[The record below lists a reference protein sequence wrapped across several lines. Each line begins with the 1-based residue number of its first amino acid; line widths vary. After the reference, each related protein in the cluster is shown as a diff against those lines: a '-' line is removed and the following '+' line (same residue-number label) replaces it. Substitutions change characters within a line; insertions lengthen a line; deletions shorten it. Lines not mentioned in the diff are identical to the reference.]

1 MFLVAIF
8 IMNEQ
13 YSTGD
18 VVKGRVTGIQGY
30 GAFVALDRDTQG
42 LVHIS
47 EITNGYVKD
56 IREFLTIGE
65 EVDVKILFID
75 DISGKISLSIRATK
89 EPCVQLHKTSKR
101 QTTLQIPKPTS
112 GGFRTLQHKLGEW
125 IAESSRKYNIM
136 K

>member
-1 MFLVAIF
+1 MFLVAMF
-8 IMNEQ
+8 IMNGH

-18 VVKGRVTGIQGY
+18 VVKGKVTGIQGY
-30 GAFVALDRDTQG
+30 GAFVALDRVTQG

-56 IREFLTIGE
+56 IREFLAIGDE
-65 EVDVKILFID
+65 IDVKILSID
-75 DISGKISLSIRATK
+75 DISGKISLSIRATT
-89 EPCVQLHKTSKR
+89 EPCIQLYKTPKR

-112 GGFRTLQHKLGEW
+112 GGFHTLQHKLSEW
-125 IAESSRKYNIM
+125 IAESSQKYNIM